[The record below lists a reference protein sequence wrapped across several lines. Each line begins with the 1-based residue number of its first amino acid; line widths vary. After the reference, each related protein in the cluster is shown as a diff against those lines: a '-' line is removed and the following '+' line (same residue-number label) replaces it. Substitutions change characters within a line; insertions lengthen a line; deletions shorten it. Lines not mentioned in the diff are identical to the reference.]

1 MAKSCFVISVIGEDQ
16 SDERK
21 HADLLKD
28 HIVSPVVTALGFDK
42 PTRADNIAV
51 PGMITNQIVS
61 AILDSDLVIADLSYE
76 NGNVFYE
83 LAIRHAAQKPVIHI
97 AINDAKLP
105 FDNAQARTIFFGTQV
120 DEADTA
126 KSDLKKAIEAVEK
139 SSDPTDNPIG
149 KALQIGRVAGSKDIH
164 AESLAALLEGQA
176 DLLNSTG
183 GMTRQLRELTNLL
196 KSTNPHAINDTIYSD
211 PNLGGAL
218 SRFHPLGGALSRP
231 HPLANKTEYENTLL
245 KLGLLGRRLEEKQR
259 REGLSESSS
268 AESAS
273 SELSDDDDK
282 APDKN

>member
-1 MAKSCFVISVIGEDQ
+1 MAKSCFVISVIGEAQ
-16 SDERK
+16 SDERR

-42 PTRADNIAV
+42 PIRADNIAE

-164 AESLAALLEGQA
+164 AESLATLLEGQTS
-176 DLLNSTG
+176 LLNSTG
-183 GMTRQLRELTNLL
+183 NMTRQLKTLTTLL
-196 KSTNPHAINDTIYSD
+196 GPTYPQLGPTYPHAISD
-211 PNLGGAL
+211 INRGSGPYIDSSWLGVD
-218 SRFHPLGGALSRP
+218 SLG
-231 HPLANKTEYENTLL
+231 NKMGPENQLL
-245 KLGLLGRRLEEKQR
+245 TLGREVLEKR
-259 REGLSESSS
+259 RRKELSESSS

-273 SELSDDDDK
+273 SESSDDDDK